1 MKDIWSK
8 MVQFGVE
15 FRQCA
20 LTINAANFGRAGLG
34 VCTYD

>member
-8 MVQFGVE
+8 MVQLGVE
-15 FRQCA
+15 FRQCS
-20 LTINAANFGRAGLG
+20 LTIDEANFGRASLG